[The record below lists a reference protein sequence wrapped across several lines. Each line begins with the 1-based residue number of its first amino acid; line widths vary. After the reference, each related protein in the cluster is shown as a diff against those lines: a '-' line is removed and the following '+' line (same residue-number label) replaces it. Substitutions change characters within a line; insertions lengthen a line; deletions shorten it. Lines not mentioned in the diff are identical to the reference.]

1 MGGCMGGWKVDGK
14 SLYLLLNFEKKVKV
28 LVIQSCL
35 TLCNALHCVHHTP
48 LSMEFARKK
57 YGSIFVK
64 NHLNKIFN
72 PVTARQLTVFFA
84 IYKT

>member
-48 LSMEFARKK
+48 LSMEFSRKNTEV
-57 YGSIFVK
+57 F
-64 NHLNKIFN
+64 LLKII
-72 PVTARQLTVFFA
+72 LTKFL
-84 IYKT
+84 TLSLQDN